1 MHSPDCARHRFVICN
16 MEHQIQ
22 QTEDGSITI
31 YLPEIDE
38 HYHSVHGA
46 IQESLFVFVGS
57 GLQHLSHNG
66 IVRIFEVGF
75 GTGLNALLTL
85 DFALR
90 NGIDV
95 DYCAIEKYPL
105 AADEY
110 SQLNYVAKYPHLKD
124 AFMLMH
130 TAEWNR
136 PMQISGNFTLTKI
149 SGDLVHCD
157 IGSGFNLVYQDA
169 FAPDKQPELWSEAI
183 FKRLFDA
190 MAPDGIL
197 VTYSAKGQVR
207 RNMQNSGFMVERL
220 PGPPGKR
227 EMLRAIKF

>member
-1 MHSPDCARHRFVICN
+1 

-31 YLPEIDE
+31 YLPELDE

-46 IQESLFVFVGS
+46 IQESLFVFVGN

-66 IVRIFEVGF
+66 TVKIFEIGF

-105 AADEY
+105 AEDEY
-110 SQLNYVAKYPHLKD
+110 SQLNYVGKYPHLKD

-130 TAEWNR
+130 QSEWGCAV
-136 PMQISGNFTLTKI
+136 QITSNFKLTKI
-149 SGDLVHCD
+149 HGDLVHCD
-157 IGSGFNLVYQDA
+157 IGDGFNLVYQDA
-169 FAPDKQPELWSEAI
+169 FAPDKQPELWSEEI

-190 MAPDGIL
+190 MAPDGTL

-207 RNMQNSGFMVERL
+207 RNMQSAGFTVERL

-227 EMLRAIKF
+227 EMLRANKL